1 MHATIAVSRKCC
13 YCCNLLCKLFDD
25 QLGKK
30 FDLVGTHGRVYPWMP
45 PAGLDLRI
53 LEKMKAK
60 LIVELQ
66 KAVGRKRVSNTK
78 KQDELLSSPASSYGV
93 GRRDTLIID
102 NFFFPESGDE
112 TW

>member
-13 YCCNLLCKLFDD
+13 YCCNLLCKLFDY

-53 LEKMKAK
+53 LEKMKAT
-60 LIVELQ
+60 LIAELQ

-102 NFFFPESGDE
+102 KFFFPESGDE

>member
-60 LIVELQ
+60 LIVEVQ
-66 KAVGRKRVSNTK
+66 KAVGRKRVSNAK
-78 KQDELLSSPASSYGV
+78 KQDQLLSSPASSYRV
-93 GRRDTLIID
+93 SSHDTLIID
-102 NFFFPESGDE
+102 KYFFPKSG
-112 TW
+112 

>member
-1 MHATIAVSRKCC
+1 MHATVAVSRKCC

-53 LEKMKAK
+53 LEKMKAT

-93 GRRDTLIID
+93 GRRDTLIIE